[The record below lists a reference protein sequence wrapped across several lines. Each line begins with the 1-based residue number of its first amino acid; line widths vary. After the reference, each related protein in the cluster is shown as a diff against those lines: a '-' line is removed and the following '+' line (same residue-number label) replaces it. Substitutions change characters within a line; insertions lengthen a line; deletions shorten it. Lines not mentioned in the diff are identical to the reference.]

1 LEESYLYIKAA
12 VLRKK
17 GGPYEIESVELEGPR
32 DNEVLVRNV
41 AVGICHTDIA
51 IGESRDVATEPVV
64 LGHEG
69 AGVVIE
75 VGKNVKKV
83 RPGDHV
89 ILSFQYCGDCQECR
103 SNHPWACQHF
113 FKLNFGFRRLDGS
126 NAFQSSGVYG
136 HFFGQSSFAT
146 HSIVTE
152 TNITKVSPELNLEI
166 LSPLGCG
173 IMTGSGTVMNLLKV
187 PKGASIAVFG
197 TGAVGIAA
205 VMAARIVGAGPIIG
219 VDIHPARLELA
230 LELGATQ
237 IINSRQEDIASVI
250 SSITGSGVDFI
261 LETSGNST
269 IYQIAVEVLNPHGT
283 MANTAGPLV
292 QAKLPGEKKSVRVTM
307 GSSVPQKFIPELISF
322 YQAGNFQINR
332 LEKFYNFS
340 EINQAIADSK
350 SGVTIKPVLRINR
363 E

>member
-1 LEESYLYIKAA
+1 LYIIKAA

-51 IGESRDVATEPVV
+51 IGESRDVAAEPVV

-75 VGKNVKKV
+75 VGNKVKSV
-83 RPGDHV
+83 HPGDHV

-103 SNHPWACQHF
+103 SGHPWACQHF

-146 HSIVTE
+146 HSLVTE
-152 TNITKVSPELNLEI
+152 TNITIVSPELNLEI

-187 PKGASIAVFG
+187 PIGASVAVFG
-197 TGAVGIAA
+197 TGAVGMAA

-230 LELGATQ
+230 LELGATHV
-237 IINSRQEDIASVI
+237 IDARKEDIATVF

-261 LETSGNST
+261 LETSGNSK
-269 IYQIAVEVLNPHGT
+269 IYRIAVDVLNPRGT
-283 MANTAGPLV
+283 IANTAGSLV
-292 QAKLPGEKKSVRVTM
+292 QDKLPGEKKSVRVTM
-307 GSSVPQKFIPELISF
+307 GSSFPQKFIPELISF
-322 YQAGNFQINR
+322 YQAGIFPIDR

-340 EINQAIADSK
+340 EINQAMADSK
-350 SGVTIKPVLRINR
+350 SGVTIKPVLSINR

>member
-1 LEESYLYIKAA
+1 MRLSPLNLKARVIMRSWCETWLA
-12 VLRKK
+12 
-17 GGPYEIESVELEGPR
+17 
-32 DNEVLVRNV
+32 
-41 AVGICHTDIA
+41 GICHTDIA
-51 IGESRDVATEPVV
+51 VGESRDVAAEPVV

-69 AGVVIE
+69 AGVVVE
-75 VGKNVKKV
+75 VGKNVKSV
-83 RPGDHV
+83 HPGDHV

-103 SNHPWACQHF
+103 NGHPWACQHF
-113 FKLNFGFRRLDGS
+113 FQLNFGFSRLDGS
-126 NAFQSSGVYG
+126 NAMQSSGVYG
-136 HFFGQSSFAT
+136 HFFGQSSFST
-146 HSIVTE
+146 HSVVTE

-197 TGAVGIAA
+197 TGAVGMAA

-219 VDIHPARLELA
+219 VDIHPDRLELA
-230 LELGATQ
+230 LELGATH
-237 IINSRQEDIASVI
+237 IINSRQDDVASVI

-269 IYQIAVEVLNPHGT
+269 IHQIAIDVLNPRGII
-283 MANTAGPLV
+283 ANAAGPLV
-292 QAKLPGEKKSVRVTM
+292 QDKLPGEKKSVRVTM
-307 GSSVPQKFIPELISF
+307 GSSFPQKFIPELISF
-322 YQAGNFQINR
+322 YQAGIFPIDR
-332 LEKFYNFS
+332 LEKFYDFS

-350 SGVTIKPVLRINR
+350 SGVTIKPVLRISR